1 MNSEWMKTR
10 HTKYSAYVT
19 VYILVVLAVLVGVNY
34 LASQY
39 NKSAD
44 LTSNKRYTLSDQTV
58 KVVRNLKDQIDIYY
72 FDEPKQFAAARDLLD
87 RYDNLSSKLKI
98 HYIDALKNR
107 RMAMEYGVKT
117 AGTII
122 LQHGERKNE
131 ARSLTEEEITSSL
144 IRVLKTGEHV
154 ACFATGAGEHT
165 LAEDYS
171 NAKDALEKNNYKS
184 QSINLLEKPEI
195 PSDCTIVVVAG
206 PRYDYPQPA
215 IDALK
220 SYIEKGGRGL
230 FMLDP
235 PLEMGKTNIAANEG
249 LSKVLTTWGVTLD
262 KNLVLDLSGQG
273 GLYGMGPDVALTDQY
288 STHAIV
294 KEMKGTGV
302 AFPIVRSLTT
312 SSGASSTAETIVSSS
327 ESSVATTQLSGRGGI
342 KIDPSKSE
350 KKSYPVAAAGTY
362 RTGTPGKDGR
372 FVVVGC
378 SGWASNSAIRFV
390 GNRDLFLNV
399 LSWLSNDEDLI
410 SIRPKDPVDKRLEI
424 TRAQLNLLRLVSQFL
439 IPLGVILAGILVW
452 LKRR

>member
-1 MNSEWMKTR
+1 MKSEWMKTR

-44 LTSNKRYTLSDQTV
+44 LTSNKRYTLSDQTI
-58 KVVRNLKDQIDIYY
+58 KVVKNLKDQVDIYY
-72 FDEPKQFAAARDLLD
+72 FDEPRQFAPAKDLLD
-87 RYDNLSSKLKI
+87 RYDAISTKLKV

-107 RMAMEYGVKT
+107 RMAMEYGVKA

-122 LQHGERKNE
+122 LQHGERRGE
-131 ARSLTEEEITSSL
+131 ARSLTEEEITSGL
-144 IRVLKTGEHV
+144 IRVLKTGDHL

-171 NAKDALEKNNYKS
+171 NAKDALEKNNYRT
-184 QSINLLEKPEI
+184 QAINLLEKPEI
-195 PSDCTIVVVAG
+195 PSECTLVVVAG

-215 IDALK
+215 VEALNN
-220 SYIEKGGRGL
+220 YVEKGGRGL

-235 PLEMGKTNIAANEG
+235 PLEMGKTNISANEG
-249 LSKVLTTWGVTLD
+249 LDKVLASWGVTLNKD
-262 KNLVLDLSGQG
+262 LILDLSGQG

-288 STHAIV
+288 GSHAIV

-302 AFPIVRSLTT
+302 AFPIVRSLAAT
-312 SSGASSTAETIVSSS
+312 SGASSTAETIVSSS
-327 ESSVATTQLSGRGGI
+327 DSSVATTQLSGKGI

-350 KKSYPVAAAGTY
+350 KKSYPVAAAGSY
-362 RTGTPGKDGR
+362 RIGAPGKEGR

-399 LSWLSNDEDLI
+399 MSWLSNDEDLI

-424 TRAQLNLLRLVSQFL
+424 TRAQLTLLRLVSQFL

-452 LKRR
+452 LRRR

>member
-39 NKSAD
+39 SKTAD
-44 LTSNKRYTLSDQTV
+44 LTSNKRYTLSDQSI
-58 KVVRNLKDQIDIYY
+58 KVVKNLKDQVDLYY
-72 FDEPKQFAAARDLLD
+72 FDEPKQFAPAKDLLD
-87 RYDNLSSKLKI
+87 RYDSLSSKLKI
-98 HYIDALKNR
+98 HYIDALKNK
-107 RMAMEYGVKT
+107 RMALEYGVRT
-117 AGTII
+117 PGTII
-122 LQHGERKNE
+122 LQRGERKSE
-131 ARSLTEEEITSSL
+131 ARSLTEEEVTSSL

-154 ACFATGAGEHT
+154 ACFVTGAGEHT
-165 LAEDYS
+165 LADDYS

-184 QSINLLEKPEI
+184 QTLNVLEKPEI
-195 PSDCTIVVVAG
+195 PSECTIVVVAG
-206 PRYDYPQPA
+206 PRKDYPQPVV
-215 IDALK
+215 DALK
-220 SYIEKGGRGL
+220 SYVEKGGRGL

-235 PLEMGKTNIAANEG
+235 PLEMGKTNIDANEG
-249 LSKVLTTWGVTLD
+249 LSKVLTSWGVTLNKD
-262 KNLVLDLSGQG
+262 LILDLSGQG
-273 GLYGMGPDVALTDQY
+273 GLYGLGPDVALTDQY
-288 STHAIV
+288 GSHAIV

-302 AFPIVRSLTT
+302 AFPIVRSLTAT
-312 SSGASSTAETIVSSS
+312 SGASSSAETIVSSS
-327 ESSVATTQLSGRGGI
+327 ESSVATTQLSGKGI

-362 RTGTPGKDGR
+362 RTGTPGGEGR

-378 SGWASNSAIRFV
+378 SAWASNSAIRFV

-424 TRAQLNLLRLVSQFL
+424 TRAQLTLLRLVSQFL
-439 IPLGVILAGILVW
+439 IPLAVIMAGIMVW

>member
-1 MNSEWMKTR
+1 MKSEWMKTR

-58 KVVRNLKDQIDIYY
+58 KVVKNLKDQVDIYY
-72 FDEPKQFAAARDLLD
+72 FDEPRQFAPAKDLLD
-87 RYDNLSSKLKI
+87 RYDALSSKLKV
-98 HYIDALKNR
+98 HYIDALKNK
-107 RMAMEYGVKT
+107 RMAMEYGVRA

-122 LQHGERKNE
+122 LQHGERRGE
-131 ARSLTEEEITSSL
+131 ARSLSEEEITSGL
-144 IRVLKTGEHV
+144 IRVLKTGDHL

-171 NAKDALEKNNYKS
+171 NAKDALEKNNYRT
-184 QSINLLEKPEI
+184 QAINLLEKPEI
-195 PSDCTIVVVAG
+195 PSECTLVVVAG

-215 IDALK
+215 VDALK
-220 SYIEKGGRGL
+220 NYVEKGGRGL

-235 PLEMGKTNIAANEG
+235 PLEMGKTNISANEG
-249 LSKVLTTWGVTLD
+249 LDKVLASWGVTLNKD
-262 KNLVLDLSGQG
+262 LILDLSGQG
-273 GLYGMGPDVALTDQY
+273 GLYGLGPDVALTDQY
-288 STHAIV
+288 GSHAIV

-302 AFPIVRSLTT
+302 AFPIVRSLAAA
-312 SSGASSTAETIVSSS
+312 SGASSTSEAIVSSS
-327 ESSVATTQLSGRGGI
+327 ESSVATTQLSGGHI
-342 KIDPSKSE
+342 KVDPNKSE

-362 RTGTPGKDGR
+362 RIGAPGKEGR

-399 LSWLSNDEDLI
+399 MSWLSNDEDLI

-424 TRAQLNLLRLVSQFL
+424 TRAQLTLLRLVSQFL

>member
-1 MNSEWMKTR
+1 MKSEWMKTR

-39 NKSAD
+39 SKSAD
-44 LTSNKRYTLSDQTV
+44 LTANKRYTLSDQTI
-58 KVVRNLKDQIDIYY
+58 KVVKNLKDQVDIYY
-72 FDEPKQFAAARDLLD
+72 FDEPRNFAPAKDLLD
-87 RYDNLSSKLKI
+87 RYDAISSKLKV

-107 RMAMEYGVKT
+107 RMAMEYGVKA

-122 LQHGERKNE
+122 LQHGERRGE
-131 ARSLTEEEITSSL
+131 ARSLTEEEITSGL
-144 IRVLKTGEHV
+144 IRLLKTGDHL

-171 NAKDALEKNNYKS
+171 NAKDALEKNNYRT
-184 QSINLLEKPEI
+184 QAINLLEKPEI
-195 PSDCTIVVVAG
+195 PSECTLVVVAG

-215 IDALK
+215 VDALK
-220 SYIEKGGRGL
+220 NYVEKGGRGL

-235 PLEMGKTNIAANEG
+235 PLEMGKTNISANEG
-249 LSKVLTTWGVTLD
+249 LDKVLASWGVTLD
-262 KNLVLDLSGQG
+262 KDLILDLSGQG

-288 STHAIV
+288 GSHAIV

-302 AFPIVRSLTT
+302 AFPIVRSLAAT
-312 SSGASSTAETIVSSS
+312 SGASSTSETIVSSS
-327 ESSVATTQLSGRGGI
+327 DSSVATTQLSGKGI

-362 RTGTPGKDGR
+362 RIGAPGKEGR

-399 LSWLSNDEDLI
+399 MSWLSNDEDLI

-424 TRAQLNLLRLVSQFL
+424 TRAQLTLLRLVSQFL

-452 LKRR
+452 LRRR

>member
-1 MNSEWMKTR
+1 MKSEWMKTR

-44 LTSNKRYTLSDQTV
+44 LTSNKRYTLSDQTI
-58 KVVRNLKDQIDIYY
+58 KVVKNLKDQVDIYY
-72 FDEPKQFAAARDLLD
+72 FDEPRQFAPAKDLLD
-87 RYDNLSSKLKI
+87 RYDAISTKLKV

-107 RMAMEYGVKT
+107 RMAMEYGVKA

-122 LQHGERKNE
+122 LQHGERRGE
-131 ARSLTEEEITSSL
+131 ARSLTEEEITSGL
-144 IRVLKTGEHV
+144 IRVLKTGDHL

-171 NAKDALEKNNYKS
+171 NAKDALEKNNYRT
-184 QSINLLEKPEI
+184 QAINLLEKPEI
-195 PSDCTIVVVAG
+195 PSECTLVVVAG

-215 IDALK
+215 VEALK
-220 SYIEKGGRGL
+220 NYVEKGGRGL

-235 PLEMGKTNIAANEG
+235 PLEMGKTNISANEG
-249 LSKVLTTWGVTLD
+249 LDKVLASWGVTLNKD
-262 KNLVLDLSGQG
+262 LILDLSGQG

-288 STHAIV
+288 GSHAIV

-302 AFPIVRSLTT
+302 AFPIVRSLAAT
-312 SSGASSTAETIVSSS
+312 SGASSTSETIVSSS
-327 ESSVATTQLSGRGGI
+327 DSSVATTQLSGKGI

-350 KKSYPVAAAGTY
+350 KKSYPVAAAGSY
-362 RTGTPGKDGR
+362 RIGAPGKEGR

-399 LSWLSNDEDLI
+399 MSWLSNDEDLI

-424 TRAQLNLLRLVSQFL
+424 TRAQLTLLRLVSQFL

-452 LKRR
+452 LRRR

>member
-1 MNSEWMKTR
+1 MNSDWMKTR

-19 VYILVVLAVLVGVNY
+19 VYILVVLAIVIGVNY
-34 LASQY
+34 LSSQY

-44 LTSNKRYTLSDQTV
+44 LTSNKRYTLSDQTL
-58 KVVRNLKDQIDIYY
+58 KVVKNLKDQVDIYY
-72 FDEPKQFAAARDLLD
+72 FDEPRQFASAKDLLD
-87 RYDNLSSKLKI
+87 RYDTLSPKLKV

-107 RMAMEYGVKT
+107 RMAMEYGVKA

-122 LQHGERKNE
+122 LQHGERRSE
-131 ARSLTEEEITSSL
+131 ARSLTEEEITSGL
-144 IRVLKTGEHV
+144 IRVLKTGDHM

-171 NAKDALEKNNYKS
+171 NAKDALEKNNYRT
-184 QSINLLEKPEI
+184 QAINLLEKPEI
-195 PSDCTIVVVAG
+195 PSECTIVVVAG

-215 IDALK
+215 VDALK
-220 SYIEKGGRGL
+220 NYVEKGGRGL

-235 PLEMGKTNIAANEG
+235 PLEIGKTNISANEG
-249 LSKVLTTWGVTLD
+249 LSKVLASWGVTLD
-262 KNLVLDLSGQG
+262 KDLVLDLSGQG

-288 STHAIV
+288 GSHAIV

-302 AFPIVRSLTT
+302 AFPIVRSLTAT
-312 SSGASSTAETIVSSS
+312 SSANASAETIVSSS
-327 ESSVATTQLSGRGGI
+327 ESSASTTQLSGKGAI
-342 KIDPSKSE
+342 KIDPSKAE
-350 KKSYPVAAAGTY
+350 KKSYPVAAAGSY

-399 LSWLSNDEDLI
+399 MSWLSNDEDLI
-410 SIRPKDPVDKRLEI
+410 SIRPKDPVDRRLDM
-424 TRAQLNLLRLVSQFL
+424 TRSQLMLLRLVSQFL
-439 IPLGVILAGILVW
+439 IPLVVILAGILVW

>member
-1 MNSEWMKTR
+1 MKSEWMKTR

-39 NKSAD
+39 SKSAD
-44 LTSNKRYTLSDQTV
+44 LTANKRYTLSDQTI
-58 KVVRNLKDQIDIYY
+58 KVVKNLKDQVDIYY
-72 FDEPKQFAAARDLLD
+72 FDEPRNFAPAKDLLD
-87 RYDNLSSKLKI
+87 RYDAISSKLKV

-107 RMAMEYGVKT
+107 RMAMEYGVKA

-122 LQHGERKNE
+122 LQHGERRGE
-131 ARSLTEEEITSSL
+131 ARSLTEEEITSGL
-144 IRVLKTGEHV
+144 IRLLKTGDHL

-171 NAKDALEKNNYKS
+171 NAKDALEKNNYRT
-184 QSINLLEKPEI
+184 QAINLLEKPEI
-195 PSDCTIVVVAG
+195 PSECTLVVVAG

-215 IDALK
+215 VDALK
-220 SYIEKGGRGL
+220 NYVEKGGRGL

-235 PLEMGKTNIAANEG
+235 PLEMGKTNISTNEG
-249 LSKVLTTWGVTLD
+249 LDKVLASWGVTLD
-262 KNLVLDLSGQG
+262 KDLILDLSGQG

-288 STHAIV
+288 GSHAIV

-302 AFPIVRSLTT
+302 AFPIVRSLAAT
-312 SSGASSTAETIVSSS
+312 SGASSTSETIVSSS
-327 ESSVATTQLSGRGGI
+327 DSSVATTQLSGKGI

-362 RTGTPGKDGR
+362 RIGAPGKEGR

-399 LSWLSNDEDLI
+399 MSWLSNDEDLI

-424 TRAQLNLLRLVSQFL
+424 TRAQLTLLRLVSQFL

-452 LKRR
+452 LRRR

>member
-19 VYILVVLAVLVGVNY
+19 VYVLVVLAVLVGVNY
-34 LASQY
+34 LANQY

-44 LTSNKRYTLSDQTV
+44 LTSNKRYTLSGQTI
-58 KVVRNLKDQIDIYY
+58 KVVKNLKDQVDIYY
-72 FDEPKQFAAARDLLD
+72 FNEPRDFAQAKDLLD
-87 RYDNLSSKLKI
+87 RYSNLSSKLKV
-98 HYIDALKNR
+98 HYIDVLKNK
-107 RMAMEYGVKT
+107 RMAMEYSVRT
-117 AGTII
+117 APAII
-122 LQHGERKNE
+122 LELGKRRSE
-131 ARSLTEEEITSSL
+131 ARSLSEEEITSGL
-144 IRVLKTGEHV
+144 IRVLKTGDHL

-171 NAKDALEKNNYKS
+171 NAKDALEKNNYRT
-184 QSINLLEKPEI
+184 QAINLLEKPEI
-195 PSDCTIVVVAG
+195 PSECTMVIVAG

-215 IDALK
+215 VDALK
-220 SYIEKGGRGL
+220 NYVEKGGRGL

-235 PLEMGKTNIAANEG
+235 PLEMGKTNISANEG
-249 LSKVLTTWGVTLD
+249 LDKVLASWGVTLNKD
-262 KNLVLDLSGQG
+262 LILDLSGQG

-288 STHAIV
+288 GSHAIV

-302 AFPIVRSLTT
+302 AFPIVRSLAAT
-312 SSGASSTAETIVSSS
+312 SGASSTAETIVSSS
-327 ESSVATTQLSGRGGI
+327 DSSVATTQLSGKGI

-362 RTGTPGKDGR
+362 RIGAPGKEGR

-399 LSWLSNDEDLI
+399 MSWLSNDEDLI

-424 TRAQLNLLRLVSQFL
+424 TRAQLALLRLVSQFL

>member
-1 MNSEWMKTR
+1 MKSEWMKTR

-44 LTSNKRYTLSDQTV
+44 LTSNKRYTLSDQTI
-58 KVVRNLKDQIDIYY
+58 KVVKNLKDQVDIYY
-72 FDEPKQFAAARDLLD
+72 FDEPRQFAPAKDLLD
-87 RYDNLSSKLKI
+87 RYDAISTKLKV

-107 RMAMEYGVKT
+107 RMAMEYGVKA

-122 LQHGERKNE
+122 LQHGERRGE
-131 ARSLTEEEITSSL
+131 ARSLTEEEITSGL
-144 IRVLKTGEHV
+144 IRVLKTGDHL

-171 NAKDALEKNNYKS
+171 NAKDALEKNNYRT
-184 QSINLLEKPEI
+184 QAINLLEKPEI
-195 PSDCTIVVVAG
+195 PSECTLVVVAG
-206 PRYDYPQPA
+206 PRYDYPKPA
-215 IDALK
+215 VEALK
-220 SYIEKGGRGL
+220 NYVEKGGRGL

-235 PLEMGKTNIAANEG
+235 PLEMGKTNISANEG
-249 LSKVLTTWGVTLD
+249 LDKVLASWGVTLNKD
-262 KNLVLDLSGQG
+262 LILDLSGQG

-288 STHAIV
+288 GSHAIV

-302 AFPIVRSLTT
+302 AFPIVRSLAAT
-312 SSGASSTAETIVSSS
+312 SGASSTAETIVSSS
-327 ESSVATTQLSGRGGI
+327 DSSVATTQLSGKGI

-350 KKSYPVAAAGTY
+350 KKSYPVAAAGSY
-362 RTGTPGKDGR
+362 RIGAPGKEGR

-399 LSWLSNDEDLI
+399 MSWLSNDEDLI

-424 TRAQLNLLRLVSQFL
+424 TRAQLTLLRLVSQFL

-452 LKRR
+452 LRRR

>member
-10 HTKYSAYVT
+10 QTKYSAYVT
-19 VYILVVLAVLVGVNY
+19 VYIVVVLAVLVGANY

-39 NKSAD
+39 SKSAD
-44 LTSNKRYTLSDQTV
+44 LTSNKRYTLSDQTT
-58 KVVRNLKDQIDIYY
+58 KVVKNLKDQIDVYY
-72 FDEPKQFAAARDLLD
+72 FDEPRQFAAAKDLLD
-87 RYDNLSSKLKI
+87 RYGNISSKLKV
-98 HYIDALKNR
+98 HYIDVLKNK
-107 RMAMEYGVKT
+107 RMAMEYGVRT
-117 AGTII
+117 AGAII
-122 LQHGERKNE
+122 LQHGERRGE
-131 ARSLTEEEITSSL
+131 ARSLTEEEVTSGL
-144 IRVLKTGEHV
+144 IRILKTGDHL

-171 NAKDALEKNNYKS
+171 NAKDALEKNNYRT

-195 PSDCTIVVVAG
+195 PSECTLVVVAG

-215 IDALK
+215 VDALK
-220 SYIEKGGRGL
+220 NYVEKGGRGL

-249 LSKVLTTWGVTLD
+249 LSKAIASWGVTLD
-262 KNLVLDLSGQG
+262 KDLILDLSGQG

-288 STHAIV
+288 GSHAIV

-302 AFPIVRSLTT
+302 AFPIVRSIAAT
-312 SSGASSTAETIVSSS
+312 SGASSSAETIVSSS
-327 ESSVATTQLSGRGGI
+327 QNSVATTQLSGKGI
-342 KIDPSKSE
+342 KIDPSKGE

-362 RTGTPGKDGR
+362 RTGAPGKEGR

-378 SGWASNSAIRFV
+378 SAWASNSAIRFV
-390 GNRDLFLNV
+390 GNRDLFLNT

-424 TRAQLNLLRLVSQFL
+424 NRAQLWLLRTVSQFL
-439 IPLGVILAGILVW
+439 IPLAVILAGILVW

>member
-1 MNSEWMKTR
+1 MKSEWMKTR

-58 KVVRNLKDQIDIYY
+58 KVVKNLKDQVDIYY
-72 FDEPKQFAAARDLLD
+72 FDEPRQFAPAKDLLD
-87 RYDNLSSKLKI
+87 RYDALSSKLKV
-98 HYIDALKNR
+98 HYIDALKNK
-107 RMAMEYGVKT
+107 RMAMEYGVRA

-122 LQHGERKNE
+122 LQHGERRGE
-131 ARSLTEEEITSSL
+131 ARSLSEEEITSGL
-144 IRVLKTGEHV
+144 IRVLKTGDHL

-171 NAKDALEKNNYKS
+171 NAKDALEKNNYRT
-184 QSINLLEKPEI
+184 QAINLLEKPEI
-195 PSDCTIVVVAG
+195 PSECTLVVVAG

-215 IDALK
+215 VDALK
-220 SYIEKGGRGL
+220 NYVEKGGRGL

-235 PLEMGKTNIAANEG
+235 PLEMGKTNISANEG
-249 LSKVLTTWGVTLD
+249 LDKVLASWGVTLNKD
-262 KNLVLDLSGQG
+262 LILDLSGQG
-273 GLYGMGPDVALTDQY
+273 GLYGLGPDVALTDQY
-288 STHAIV
+288 GSHAIV

-302 AFPIVRSLTT
+302 AFPIVRSLAA
-312 SSGASSTAETIVSSS
+312 ASSASASAETIVSSS
-327 ESSVATTQLSGRGGI
+327 ESSVATTQLSGQGI
-342 KIDPSKSE
+342 KIDPNKAE
-350 KKSYPVAAAGTY
+350 KKSYPVAAAGSF
-362 RTGTPGKDGR
+362 RTGAPGKEGR

-378 SGWASNSAIRFV
+378 AGWAANSAIRFV

-399 LSWLSNDEDLI
+399 MSWLSNDEDLI

-424 TRAQLNLLRLVSQFL
+424 TRAQLTLLRLVSQFL

>member
-19 VYILVVLAVLVGVNY
+19 VYIVIVLAVLIGANY

-44 LTSNKRYTLSDQTV
+44 LTSNKRYTLSDQSL
-58 KVVRNLKDQIDIYY
+58 KVVKNLKDQVDIYY
-72 FDEPKQFAAARDLLD
+72 FDEPKQFAPARDLLD
-87 RYDNLSSKLKI
+87 RYDSLSSKLKI
-98 HYIDALKNR
+98 HYIDALKNK
-107 RMAMEYGVKT
+107 RMALEYGVRT
-117 AGTII
+117 PGTII
-122 LQHGERKNE
+122 LQRGERKSE

-144 IRVLKTGEHV
+144 IRVLKTGDHL
-154 ACFATGAGEHT
+154 ACFVTGAGEHT

-171 NAKDALEKNNYKS
+171 NAKDALEKNNYRS
-184 QSINLLEKPEI
+184 QTINLLEKPEI
-195 PSDCTIVVVAG
+195 PSECTIVVVAG

-220 SYIEKGGRGL
+220 SYVEKGGRGL

-235 PLEMGKTNIAANEG
+235 PLEMGKTNISANEG
-249 LSKVLTTWGVTLD
+249 LSKVLVSWGVTLE
-262 KNLVLDLSGQG
+262 KNLILDLSGQG
-273 GLYGMGPDVALTDQY
+273 GLYGLGPDVALTDQY
-288 STHAIV
+288 SSHAIV

-302 AFPIVRSLTT
+302 AFPIVRSLTAA
-312 SSGASSTAETIVSSS
+312 SGASASAEAIVSSS
-327 ESSVATTQLSGRGGI
+327 QSSVATTQLSGKGI
-342 KIDPSKSE
+342 RIDPSKSE

-362 RTGTPGKDGR
+362 RTGAPGKEGR

-378 SGWASNSAIRFV
+378 SAWASNSAIRFV

-424 TRAQLNLLRLVSQFL
+424 TRAQLTLLRMVSQFL
-439 IPLGVILAGILVW
+439 IPLAVIMAGILVW